1 MLPHK
6 QRTDGEDLGRVGLN
20 AYVAFCL
27 ALFHSDKR
35 YFLTDPPPT
44 QQKAR
49 AGKGSGFAGWLG
61 WQSTLLTFSAPM
73 NAKEILHRS
82 SRAEVDNHLYADTP

>member
-27 ALFHSDKR
+27 AFFHGDKR
-35 YFLTDPPPT
+35 YFLADPPT
-44 QQKAR
+44 H
-49 AGKGSGFAGWLG
+49 
-61 WQSTLLTFSAPM
+61 T
-73 NAKEILHRS
+73 AK
-82 SRAEVDNHLYADTP
+82 SRNR